1 MLDFGMTRVVY
12 DRVCLEHDTG
22 EHPEC
27 AERVRRA
34 EAWLRDPA
42 CRTEVTWHEARRAT
56 LADLER
62 VHPAAHVERVR
73 SLAADG
79 GGRLDADTVASS
91 ASFEAA
97 TAGAGACLTAVD
109 LALDEPGPLPFALV
123 RPPGHHA
130 LADRAMGFCLFNNV
144 AVAARH
150 AQSRGRE
157 KIAIVDFDVH
167 HGNGTEAIFYD
178 DPSVLFV
185 SSHQHPL
192 YPGTGAAE
200 DRGRGAGEG
209 FTLNIPLEAGTTGP
223 ELLEALEREAAPA
236 IERFAPDMLLVS
248 AGFDAYRHDP
258 LAQLAVDVDDF
269 ALIGTRLAE
278 WARAFTSGLWMATL
292 EGGYHLDDL
301 PRCIEAFLAGSAAP

>member
-1 MLDFGMTRVVY
+1 MVRIVY
-12 DRVCLEHDTG
+12 DPVCLQHDTG

-27 AERVRRA
+27 AERVARA

-42 CRTEVTWHEARRAT
+42 RTIPFSWHPARRAT
-56 LADLER
+56 DDDLQR
-62 VHPAAHVERVR
+62 VHPAAHVQHVR
-73 SLAADG
+73 SIAAAG
-79 GGRLDADTVASS
+79 GGRLDADTVASA

-97 TAGAGACLTAVD
+97 TAAAGACLTAID
-109 LALDEPGPLPFALV
+109 LALESRDSLPFALV

-130 LADRAMGFCLFNNV
+130 LADQAMGFCLFNSI
-144 AVAARH
+144 AVAARY
-150 AQSRGRE
+150 AQSLGHA

-200 DRGRGAGEG
+200 DRGRGEGEG
-209 FTLNIPLEAGTTGP
+209 FTINLPLEAGTTGP
-223 ELLEALEREAAPA
+223 ELIAVLEREAAPA
-236 IERFAPDMLLVS
+236 IERFEPDMLLVS

-258 LAQLAVDVDDF
+258 LAQLAVDIDDF
-269 ALIGTRLAE
+269 AAIGSMLAR
-278 WARAFTSGLWMATL
+278 WARDHASGLWMATL

-301 PRCIEAFLAGSAAP
+301 PKCIDAFLAGSGTP